1 VLGDADVTAL
11 GIDPL
16 DARSVILSALL
27 GSHPPK
33 LPARSL
39 VALAERFSIR
49 PGTIRTSLSRMVANG
64 ELDHL
69 DGDYQLAGRLI
80 GRQREQ
86 DAGRRA
92 ADEPWDGSWISV
104 IVERDRRAVAERRA
118 FRATMVGARMAE
130 LRPDIWLRPGNIDAP
145 APTPDVLVTRGSLQC
160 DDVGDLVERLWPL
173 DVIER
178 SATTLHRALERQRP
192 VIDAHDDATLP
203 TTFVVAAAAV
213 RFLRTEPQLP
223 AELAPATWTPPSIR
237 PLYDDFV
244 RAFQQQLRAFFAAT
258 A

>member
-1 VLGDADVTAL
+1 MLSDAAVAEL
-11 GIDPL
+11 GIEPL

-27 GSHPPK
+27 GSHPPR

-64 ELDHL
+64 DLDHV
-69 DGDYQLAGRLI
+69 DGDYELTGRLV

-92 ADEPWDGSWISV
+92 VDEPWDGSWISV
-104 IVERDRRAVAERRA
+104 IVERDRRSVAERRA
-118 FRATMVGARMAE
+118 FRASMVGARMAE
-130 LRPDIWLRPGNIDAP
+130 LRPDIWLRPGNIEGPPPSA
-145 APTPDVLVTRGSLQC
+145 DVLVIRGPLHC
-160 DDVGDLVERLWPL
+160 DDVIDLVDRLWPL
-173 DVIER
+173 DAIER
-178 SATTLHRALERQRP
+178 SATSLRRSLELQRP

-213 RFLRTEPQLP
+213 RFLRVEPQLP
-223 AELAPATWTPPSIR
+223 AELVPSTWTPPSIR
-237 PLYDDFV
+237 PLYDDFA
-244 RAFQQQLRAFFAAT
+244 RAFQRQLSGFFAAID
-258 A
+258 